1 MPLSVFS
8 KAPEPLITPLII
20 LAGALNAVEA
30 IQKGCELYNE
40 YKGVVLQAKETFDE
54 AKEQVEEVLGLWEFI
69 KSKLFGAE
77 PAEIKPDKHRIE
89 ETQQKVT
96 QTVTKRAVQQ
106 VPLSEQDIKAE
117 LVKNLKVFF
126 KAMIAINK
134 RIAEQQLRIDTQ
146 YIEPDEL
153 LDVSLD
159 LVIAKKEMEK
169 AQKEIREVMIYQS
182 PPELGALYTDV
193 IEMFGIV
200 QEKQE
205 VTHLRALKH
214 RKEEVLRKHRL
225 INKIRQRIAWV
236 VVMALI
242 VMETWGLTIAILLAR
257 QPT

>member
-1 MPLSVFS
+1 MPLI
-8 KAPEPLITPLII
+8 L
-20 LAGALNAVEA
+20 LAGALKAVEA
-30 IQKGCELYNE
+30 IQQGCELYKE

-69 KSKLFGAE
+69 KSKLFPSPE
-77 PAEIKPDKHRIE
+77 PPKPVTP
-89 ETQQKVT
+89 ETSFKNTSNDPSTKVETEKAKKVVKQQESY
-96 QTVTKRAVQQ
+96 
-106 VPLSEQDIKAE
+106 SEQDIKAE
-117 LVKNLKVFF
+117 LIKNLKVFF
-126 KAMIAINK
+126 KAMIAIDK
-134 RIAEQQLRIDTQ
+134 KIAQQQLRIDTE

-159 LVIAKKEMEK
+159 LVVAKKEMEK

-205 VTHLRALKH
+205 ITHLLTIKT
-214 RKEEVLRKHRL
+214 RKEEVLRKNRL
-225 INKIRQRIAWV
+225 VNKIRQRIAWV

-242 VMETWGLTIAILLAR
+242 VLETWGLTAAILLAR

>member
-1 MPLSVFS
+1 MPLI
-8 KAPEPLITPLII
+8 L
-20 LAGALNAVEA
+20 LAGALKAVEA
-30 IQKGCELYNE
+30 IQQGCELYKE
-40 YKGVVLQAKETFDE
+40 YKGTVLKAKETFDE
-54 AKEQVEEVLGLWEFI
+54 VKGIATEVTQVSTGIWSFI
-69 KSKLFGAE
+69 KEKLTSYELFPSPE
-77 PAEIKPDKHRIE
+77 PPPKPLPD
-89 ETQQKVT
+89 TQQKVT
-96 QTVTKRAVQQ
+96 ESETKRVVASK
-106 VPLSEQDIKAE
+106 PEYDEQSIKNE
-117 LVKNLKVFF
+117 LIKNLKVFF
-126 KAMIAINK
+126 KAMISLDK
-134 RIAEQQLRIDTQ
+134 KIAAQQLRIDTQ

-205 VTHLRALKH
+205 ITHLRAVREK
-214 RKEEVLRKHRL
+214 KEEVVRKTKL

-236 VVMALI
+236 VVMTLI
-242 VMETWGLTIAILLAR
+242 VLEIWGLIAAILLAR

>member
-1 MPLSVFS
+1 MPL
-8 KAPEPLITPLII
+8 LI
-20 LAGALNAVEA
+20 LAGALKAVEA
-30 IQKGCELYNE
+30 IQQGCELYKE
-40 YKGVVLQAKETFDE
+40 YKGTVLKAKATFDE
-54 AKEQVEEVLGLWEFI
+54 VKGIATEVSEVSTGLWGFI
-69 KSKLFGAE
+69 KSLFEPPKPPPPTVIGKQPVQEAPAAPKKPVKQA
-77 PAEIKPDKHRIE
+77 PAEYDEQIIKN
-89 ETQQKVT
+89 
-96 QTVTKRAVQQ
+96 
-106 VPLSEQDIKAE
+106 E
-117 LVKNLKVFF
+117 LIKNLKIFF
-126 KAMIAINK
+126 KAMIAIHK
-134 RIAEQQLRIDTQ
+134 KIAEQQLRIDTQ

-205 VTHLRALKH
+205 ITHLRALKQ
-214 RKEEVLRKHRL
+214 RKEEVLKKHRL
-225 INKIRQRIAWV
+225 IDKIRQRIAWV

-242 VMETWGLTIAILLAR
+242 VMEIWGLTIAILLAR

>member
-1 MPLSVFS
+1 MPL
-8 KAPEPLITPLII
+8 LI
-20 LAGALNAVEA
+20 LAGALKAVEA
-30 IQKGCELYNE
+30 IQQGCELYKE
-40 YKGVVLQAKETFDE
+40 YKGVVLKAKETFDE
-54 AKEQVEEVLGLWEFI
+54 AKEHVEEVVGLWAFI
-69 KSKLFGAE
+69 KSKLFPSPSA
-77 PAEIKPDKHRIE
+77 PTHIVPEIITAKSEVNKPVNHRIVE
-89 ETQQKVT
+89 PQ
-96 QTVTKRAVQQ
+96 
-106 VPLSEQDIKAE
+106 SEQEIKAE
-117 LVKNLKVFF
+117 LVKNLKLFF

-182 PPELGALYTDV
+182 PPELGALYSDV

-205 VTHLRALKH
+205 ITHLRALKS
-214 RKEEVLRKHRL
+214 RKEEVLKKHRL

-236 VVMALI
+236 IVMALI
-242 VMETWGLTIAILLAR
+242 VMETWGLTIALLLAR

>member
-1 MPLSVFS
+1 MPL
-8 KAPEPLITPLII
+8 LI
-20 LAGALNAVEA
+20 LAGALKAVEA
-30 IQKGCELYNE
+30 IQQGCELYKE

-69 KSKLFGAE
+69 KSKLFGASS
-77 PAEIKPDKHRIE
+77 AENKPPNQRINANLK
-89 ETQQKVT
+89 ETCNDPPSKIETTQAKKVVKQQES
-96 QTVTKRAVQQ
+96 R
-106 VPLSEQDIKAE
+106 SEQNIKAE
-117 LVKNLKVFF
+117 LVKNLKLFF

-205 VTHLRALKH
+205 ITHLRALKQ
-214 RKEEVLRKHRL
+214 RKEEVLKKNRL

>member
-1 MPLSVFS
+1 MPL
-8 KAPEPLITPLII
+8 LI
-20 LAGALNAVEA
+20 LAGALKAVEA
-30 IQKGCELYNE
+30 IQQGCELYKE
-40 YKGVVLQAKETFDE
+40 YKGVVLEAKATFDE
-54 AKEQVEEVLGLWEFI
+54 AKEHVDEVVGLWGFI
-69 KSKLFGAE
+69 KEKLFGAE
-77 PAEIKPDKHRIE
+77 SEANKPPNHLIEAVANNDTKTETPPKKAKKAVESHSEQEIKSDLI
-89 ETQQKVT
+89 
-96 QTVTKRAVQQ
+96 
-106 VPLSEQDIKAE
+106 
-117 LVKNLKVFF
+117 KNLKVFF
-126 KAMIAINK
+126 KAMIAIQK
-134 RIAEQQLRIDTQ
+134 KIEQQQLRIDTQ

-205 VTHLRALKH
+205 VTHLLAVRT
-214 RKEEVLRKHRL
+214 RKEEVIRKTKL

-242 VMETWGLTIAILLAR
+242 VLELWGLIIALLLAR
-257 QPT
+257 QPM

>member
-1 MPLSVFS
+1 MPL
-8 KAPEPLITPLII
+8 LI
-20 LAGALNAVEA
+20 LAGALKAVEA
-30 IQKGCELYNE
+30 IQQGCELYKE
-40 YKGVVLQAKETFDE
+40 YKGVAVQAKKTFDE
-54 AKEQVEEVLGLWEFI
+54 VKGIAVEVSDVGTGIWDFI
-69 KSKLFGAE
+69 KSKLFPSDAAPTHIVPPPE
-77 PAEIKPDKHRIE
+77 LITSKSEVNKRPNHRIE
-89 ETQQKVT
+89 EPQG
-96 QTVTKRAVQQ
+96 
-106 VPLSEQDIKAE
+106 EQDIKAE

-182 PPELGALYTDV
+182 PAELGALYTDV

-205 VTHLRALKH
+205 ITHLRALKQ
-214 RKEEVLRKHRL
+214 RKEEVLKKHRL

-257 QPT
+257 QHT